1 MGNTSVIRGFF
12 AWYGLCVS
20 VGSHPSTLVVAPY
33 RYWDYI
39 LWGHKPTAKVPPVPP
54 GTTRPYRHRLYAG
67 GGAATLLRYSRRPT
81 ERFSVVGRE
90 QPPTVESWLSPGLL
104 RNPSST
110 LTPLVTG
117 ESWFITRRNVRPRY
131 MSLATHAKIFAILD
145 SSLTLYLIFIRNKPE
160 PRHGDITLGRRRQHP
175 G

>member
-1 MGNTSVIRGFF
+1 MGNTSVIRGYL
-12 AWYGLCVS
+12 AWYGIVFLW
-20 VGSHPSTLVVAPY
+20 GSHPATSVVVPFY
-33 RYWDYI
+33 RYWDY
-39 LWGHKPTAKVPPVPP
+39 LLRGHKPTAKAPPVPQ

-110 LTPLVTG
+110 LTLLVMG
-117 ESWFITRRNVRPRY
+117 ESWFITRRTVSFRY
-131 MSLATHAKIFAILD
+131 MSLANHAKILATVTHTKIFAMLF
-145 SSLTLYLIFIRNKPE
+145 SSSTLYLILNS
-160 PRHGDITLGRRRQHP
+160 
-175 G
+175 